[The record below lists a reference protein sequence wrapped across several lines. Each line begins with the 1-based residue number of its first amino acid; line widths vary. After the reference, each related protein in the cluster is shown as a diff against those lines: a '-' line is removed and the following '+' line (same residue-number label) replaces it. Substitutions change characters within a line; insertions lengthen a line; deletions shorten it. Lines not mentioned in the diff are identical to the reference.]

1 MIRTQ
6 IQLEEDQYRALKEL
20 AARQRVSVAEL
31 IRRAV
36 STWLEGVAQV
46 SEEERRRRAI
56 AAAGRFQSGLGDLA
70 EKHDE
75 YLAQIYYEET
85 HPR

>member
-6 IQLEEDQYRALKEL
+6 IQLEEAQYRTLKEL
-20 AARQRVSVAEL
+20 AARRRTSVAAL

-36 STWLEGVAQV
+36 QKWLETSAEV

-56 AAAGRFQSGLGDLA
+56 AAAGRFRSGLGDLA

-75 YLAQIYYEET
+75 YLAQIYHEES
-85 HPR
+85 HPQ

>member
-6 IQLEEDQYRALKEL
+6 IQLEEAQYHALKEL
-20 AARQRVSVAEL
+20 AARQRTSVANL

-36 STWLEGVAQV
+36 REWLETSAGV

-56 AAAGRFQSGLGDLA
+56 AAAGRFRSGIGDMA

-75 YLAQIYYEET
+75 YLAQIYEEP
-85 HPR
+85 HAR